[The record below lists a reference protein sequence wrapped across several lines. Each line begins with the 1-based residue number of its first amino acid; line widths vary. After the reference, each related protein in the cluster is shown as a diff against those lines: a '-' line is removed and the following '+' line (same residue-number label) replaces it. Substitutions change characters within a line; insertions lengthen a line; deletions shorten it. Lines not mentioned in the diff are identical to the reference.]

1 MKRALKQLCQE
12 GSVSGA
18 GRLALA
24 PWNTKGSRVVE
35 DDGKG
40 VAVAVRVAVLELNT
54 FLQTTALIMTDPLD
68 LVQRGCDRNNQRGGK
83 KSRRTAIMGD
93 DRHFSIVIP
102 DWNRQEKSHNCFFVA
117 RYSQHKHT
125 ADNSAVIKMLL

>member
-12 GSVSGA
+12 GSVRGA

-83 KSRRTAIMGD
+83 KVEEQPSWGMTDIFPSSSLIG
-93 DRHFSIVIP
+93 IV
-102 DWNRQEKSHNCFFVA
+102 RKKATTVA
-117 RYSQHKHT
+117 
-125 ADNSAVIKMLL
+125 A

>member
-12 GSVSGA
+12 GSVRGA

-40 VAVAVRVAVLELNT
+40 VAVAVLELNT

-83 KSRRTAIMGD
+83 KVEEQPSWGMTDIFPSSSLIGIVRKKATTVFSSLGIRSINTQRT
-93 DRHFSIVIP
+93 IVL
-102 DWNRQEKSHNCFFVA
+102 S
-117 RYSQHKHT
+117 
-125 ADNSAVIKMLL
+125 